1 MNDSERTCPDCCED
15 SVIRRNFLRTG
26 VAATAALA
34 YATLPKYARGE
45 DTPKDTPETLVKR
58 LYDSLGEKQRKD
70 VCFEWDYMD
79 PKRGLLRSRV
89 SNNWHIT
96 SPVVNTDYF
105 TKDQQKL
112 VREIFEGIISPD
124 WHARVDKQLKD
135 DAGGFG
141 NQQNIAIFGK
151 PGEKFEFVMT
161 GRHMTLRCD
170 GNSTEHVAFG
180 GPIFYGH
187 QASRV
192 GEPLNE
198 KDGHPGNVY
207 WPQALAANKVYEML
221 DGKQRK
227 LAEVGSRSEEDIAFR
242 PKEKREGILIGEL
255 SADQKEQVQKTL
267 GTLLEM
273 YRKSDQEEVLSCL
286 KTQGGLDA
294 CSLSFDTNQ
303 DKGGDKIWDCWRI
316 EGPAFEWYFR
326 GEPHVHCWVNIAD
339 DPSVKT
345 NV

>member
-1 MNDSERTCPDCCED
+1 
-15 SVIRRNFLRTG
+15 
-26 VAATAALA
+26 
-34 YATLPKYARGE
+34 
-45 DTPKDTPETLVKR
+45 
-58 LYDSLGEKQRKD
+58 
-70 VCFEWDYMD
+70 
-79 PKRGLLRSRV
+79 
-89 SNNWHIT
+89 
-96 SPVVNTDYF
+96 
-105 TKDQQKL
+105 
-112 VREIFEGIISPD
+112 
-124 WHARVDKQLKD
+124 
-135 DAGGFG
+135 
-141 NQQNIAIFGK
+141 
-151 PGEKFEFVMT
+151 MT

-170 GNSTEHVAFG
+170 GNSTNHVAFG

-187 QASRV
+187 QPTRE

-198 KDGHPGNVY
+198 KNGHPGNVY

-227 LAEVGSRSEEDIAFR
+227 LAEVGSRNEEDIAFR
-242 PKEKREGILIGEL
+242 AKEKREGILIGEL

-267 GTLLEM
+267 GMLLEM
-273 YRKSDQEEVLSCL
+273 YRQSDQDEVLACL

-294 CSLSFDTNQ
+294 CSLSFDINQ
-303 DKGGDKIWDCWRI
+303 DKGGDKVWDCWRI